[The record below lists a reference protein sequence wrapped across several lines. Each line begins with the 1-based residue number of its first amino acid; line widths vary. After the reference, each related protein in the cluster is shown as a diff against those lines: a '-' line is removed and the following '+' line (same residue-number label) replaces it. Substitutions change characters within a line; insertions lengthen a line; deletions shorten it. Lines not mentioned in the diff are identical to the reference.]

1 MMFYRPGNPG
11 VSKRSRPKGRGNE
24 NDSKRL
30 ALLEEDV
37 KNRKYLMDRMLQTE
51 ERKLEIVERLTQSA
65 NDKKE

>member
-1 MMFYRPGNPG
+1 MFYRPGNPG

-24 NDSKRL
+24 NVWRL

-51 ERKLEIVERLTQSA
+51 ERKLEFVERLTQSA